1 MQTRQMM
8 DKGAETTARTPEQ
21 EPILIDVIDGQH
33 RLLAAQQL
41 LPQLEV
47 PVVLVS
53 SSTYTSPEISELGK
67 SIKSDN

>member
-8 DKGAETTARTPEQ
+8 DKGAEATARTPEQ

-33 RLLAAQQL
+33 RLLAEQQL

-53 SSTYTSPEISELGK
+53 SSTYTNPEISELARA
-67 SIKSDN
+67 